1 MLNRLLFKLGMNRFC
16 NKSNFT
22 KMKKLFLHT
31 TTRKNISR
39 HIFFEFPA
47 IIFHFPATIL
57 VRFGLSA
64 SGKSTFLDPHAP
76 MIKISLVT
84 LHILNQRVKA
94 VLMVGSTSPEEHEY

>member
-1 MLNRLLFKLGMNRFC
+1 
-16 NKSNFT
+16 
-22 KMKKLFLHT
+22 MKKIFLHT
-31 TTRKNISR
+31 TTRK
-39 HIFFEFPA
+39 IFPVIFIFEFPA

-64 SGKSTFLDPHAP
+64 SGKNTFLDPHTP